1 MQISSQCVRCIDCL
15 LQEVT
20 AFKSLHLK
28 LNFYGKASKRK
39 SLLNLFSVGYS
50 KDLVVFL
57 GKIAAKN
64 RLTSLEKP
72 IRGFLLLLSHH
83 RLPLEAEEMTHGLRG
98 SSWWLLWMG
107 PCCSWCSL
115 IFSPSGDG
123 KAGEELKRFSGL
135 AVLSGPEQNDRI
147 GEFLVWLMLH
157 LLSAIS
163 KPACCSCTVDGTELT
178 KKKAFWILLLVF
190 YKLGGK

>member
-64 RLTSLEKP
+64 TLTSLEKP
-72 IRGFLLLLSHH
+72 IRGLLLLLSHH
-83 RLPLEAEEMTHGLRG
+83 RLPMEAEEMTHGAEG
-98 SSWWLLWMG
+98 
-107 PCCSWCSL
+107 
-115 IFSPSGDG
+115 
-123 KAGEELKRFSGL
+123 
-135 AVLSGPEQNDRI
+135 QQ
-147 GEFLVWLMLH
+147 LV
-157 LLSAIS
+157 A
-163 KPACCSCTVDGTELT
+163 PVDGAL
-178 KKKAFWILLLVF
+178 LLLVLAYF
-190 YKLGGK
+190 FPLW